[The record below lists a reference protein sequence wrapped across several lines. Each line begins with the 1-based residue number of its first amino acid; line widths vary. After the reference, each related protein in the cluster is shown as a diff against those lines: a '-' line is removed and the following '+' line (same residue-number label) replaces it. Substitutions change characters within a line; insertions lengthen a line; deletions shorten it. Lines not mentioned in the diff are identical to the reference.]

1 MANKLVS
8 GVLRTF
14 FAADDPDVKGVEDPT
29 APNKPLPA
37 KEITPSTSEVLKIV
51 NRIYFYT
58 VDPSKKIDFN
68 NLTTIMLGTNR
79 ESKNQLIMNLKGG
92 NTGDAHADYFKWTSL
107 FVKAVSP
114 SDQKRVVV
122 YQFDLN
128 PWGTIATKNQMFKS
142 EVADFN
148 PPTPVEVAQD
158 TENYNLFS
166 NVNQLTKMIVL
177 SSGPEAVYTDKELSA
192 NFGKILLTG
201 QAESLIPNPQNY
213 NAFKNEVFA
222 YYRIW
227 IPVQGIE
234 ELRNV
239 DGSKPNTDELP
250 QTMGSKQYKGGSDFY
265 KKFMAAGRFITP
277 AVNNPT
283 AEGTQEAMPTTKSPE
298 QQVTQ
303 AQPDS
308 GARFE
313 PVTTKSANLIK
324 VKEDEG
330 RVVSTYTGSFDI
342 MQQLVKAQHNK
353 MKIRKEALYQQP
365 TTGTPSSEVTTRVP
379 IGNPQQTQKVTMKLN
394 ELSKQMANITKGK
407 MNPGSTQPTP
417 QGTQSVYAGIS
428 SSKIASVVDK
438 YFRSL

>member
-1 MANKLVS
+1 MSNKLVS
-8 GVLRTF
+8 GVLRSF

-29 APNKPLPA
+29 APNKPLPD

-68 NLTTIMLGTNR
+68 NLTTILSGTSQ

-107 FVKAVSP
+107 FVKAISP
-114 SDQKRVVV
+114 SDQKRIVV

-148 PPTPVEVAQD
+148 PPTPVEVSQD

-177 SSGPEAVYTDKELSA
+177 SSGPEAIYTDKELSA

-201 QAESLIPNPQNY
+201 QAESLIPNPQNF

-239 DGSKPNTDELP
+239 DGSKPITDQLP
-250 QTMGSKQYKGGSDFY
+250 QAMGSKQYKGGSDFY
-265 KKFMAAGRFITP
+265 KKFMAAGRFKD
-277 AVNNPT
+277 PT
-283 AEGTQEAMPTTKSPE
+283 AEGTQEAMPNITKAPE
-298 QQVTQ
+298 QQPAQ
-303 AQPDS
+303 AQPES

-324 VKEDEG
+324 LKEDKD

-342 MQQLVKAQHNK
+342 MQQLVKAQQNK
-353 MKIRKEALYQQP
+353 MKIRKEAMYQQP

-379 IGNPQQTQKVTMKLN
+379 IGNPQQTQKVTNKLN

-407 MNPGSTQPTP
+407 INPGSTQPTP
-417 QGTQSVYAGIS
+417 QGTQSVYASIN
-428 SSKIASVVDK
+428 SSKIASVMNK
-438 YFRSL
+438 YFKSL